1 MGNNRSSGR
10 GLVDFNRDAKV
21 RIMAKK
27 KALWSGYSWT
37 RKEKVKAASQVRR
50 ERREGTIPA
59 WTAIYGI
66 TAYFESL
73 LKKGRSASYRPSKN
87 KIGMKKGRK

>member
-27 KALWSGYSWT
+27 RRYGRATLGL
-37 RKEKVKAASQVRR
+37 VKKKSRRLVKLDGRGVR
-50 ERREGTIPA
+50 ELFPH
-59 WTAIYGI
+59 
-66 TAYFESL
+66 
-73 LKKGRSASYRPSKN
+73 GRPF
-87 KIGMKKGRK
+87 ME